1 MFQYEQQSPQKFI
14 WLQFVVYVCIGFMY
28 GIVMDSAFILA
39 NSIRIYVWGYTV
51 NTAILAN
58 STRISFEAVILRT
71 LKVD

>member
-1 MFQYEQQSPQKFI
+1 
-14 WLQFVVYVCIGFMY
+14 MY

-39 NSIRIYVWGYTV
+39 NSRIRIYVWGYTV